1 MRMVGIT
8 LNPGMNTAKSTVTTR
23 TAVELHPKWWATPP
37 QTPRIQRS
45 LFARFMPILNLRCP
59 AAEISV
65 LPNRY
70 YLNSTALVKFSKA
83 NTPLTKQ
90 RTAALAE
97 LLLPYLLVAYEP
109 GLADGEPGPYASR
122 FCSSAT

>member
-8 LNPGMNTAKSTVTTR
+8 LNPGINTAKSIVMIRTT
-23 TAVELHPKWWATPP
+23 VELHPKWWATPP

-70 YLNSTALVKFSKA
+70 YLNSTTLVKFRKA
-83 NTPLTKQ
+83 NMPL
-90 RTAALAE
+90 
-97 LLLPYLLVAYEP
+97 
-109 GLADGEPGPYASR
+109 S
-122 FCSSAT
+122 